1 MIAFGY
7 DFYKAWRKS
16 DIISLVLFAIVPGSL
31 PADVK
36 KGTVETADWIESA
49 VKGYLRYAHVCQDK
63 FAFDVAYPLFCHVT
77 T

>member
-7 DFYKAWRKS
+7 DFYKALCKP

-36 KGTVETADWIESA
+36 KGTVETAD
-49 VKGYLRYAHVCQDK
+49 
-63 FAFDVAYPLFCHVT
+63 
-77 T
+77 